1 MEERVC
7 SEAFREVG
15 FFSHYYTLYTEG
27 VEMAPDKK
35 ELGGRIKRRTLCK

>member
-7 SEAFREVG
+7 SETLREVG
-15 FFSHYYTLYTEG
+15 FFSHYYTLYTAG

-35 ELGGRIKRRTLCK
+35 ELGRENKKKDTM